1 MNPRTLALLLALGL
15 SIPSLP
21 AQTHPTPAPHA
32 RQTAKSTAKLA
43 PDFTRSD
50 LTGKPIH
57 LSAYRGKLVLLNFWA
72 TWCGPC
78 LAEIPR
84 FSAWQQKYSPHGLQV
99 IGVSMDDEAAPV
111 QKVYRKFQLTYP
123 VVIGDEHLGNLYGG
137 ILGLPITYLVDP
149 QGHILAR
156 YQGEPNL
163 SQLEATIQKNL
174 PTP

>member
-1 MNPRTLALLLALGL
+1 
-15 SIPSLP
+15 
-21 AQTHPTPAPHA
+21 
-32 RQTAKSTAKLA
+32 
-43 PDFTRSD
+43 
-50 LTGKPIH
+50 
-57 LSAYRGKLVLLNFWA
+57 
-72 TWCGPC
+72 
-78 LAEIPR
+78 
-84 FSAWQQKYSPHGLQV
+84 
-99 IGVSMDDEAAPV
+99 MDDEAAPV